1 MNRPS
6 LLVIVR
12 HAESQRNIAKRG
24 SVYFAD
30 EEARA
35 TIKGMAEHKTPLTPK
50 GIQQA
55 GVVGQ
60 FLRRR
65 FGIFDYIY
73 HSGYLRTV
81 QTVEGILMAYRPVE
95 RQRMEVRRHLFIRE
109 RDPGHA
115 FDMTETEAE
124 RHFPWLKEYWAT
136 CGGFFAHPPGGESLA
151 QVAER
156 VYLFLNMLFRDR
168 AGKKIL
174 VITHGGTL
182 RCFRFLLERWD
193 YERALT
199 WPADQKPANCGVTV
213 YKYDPRLKRLMLKAY
228 NLTAEAS
235 PQ

>member
-1 MNRPS
+1 MTRPS

-12 HAESQRNIAKRG
+12 HAESQRNVAKKG

-35 TIKGMAEHKTPLTPK
+35 TIKGVPEHKTPLTPK

-55 GVVGQ
+55 ESVGK

-65 FGIFDYIY
+65 FGAFDYIY
-73 HSGYLRTV
+73 HSGYLRTL
-81 QTVEGILMAYRPVE
+81 QTVEGILKAYRHDE
-95 RQRMEVRRHLFIRE
+95 RRRTEIRQHLFIRE

-115 FDMTETEAE
+115 FDMTEAEAE
-124 RHFPWLKEYWAT
+124 RMFPWLKAYWQT

-174 VITHGGTL
+174 VVTHGGTL
-182 RCFRFLLERWD
+182 RCFRFLLEHWD
-193 YERALT
+193 YEQALA
-199 WPADQKPANCGVTV
+199 WPAGQKPANCGVTV
-213 YKYDPRLKRLMLKAY
+213 YKYDPRLKRLVLKAY
-228 NLTAEAS
+228 NLTCETS
-235 PQ
+235 LQ